1 MKLTTNFHY
10 HRLQNPLKDATMP
23 WSSGYLPGANHC
35 IDQGSDFDLIFGRLA
50 LSAGARVPVCCK
62 SCNTLNKKSKKAANK
77 KSKDVRRKILVGHN
91 VNGFRPF
98 CWKNPI
104 WKALWLYKWK
114 ISWNLGSNIIV
125 KCILKFQ
132 HSLSLWQLHGDWRA
146 QQYTALK
153 VALERVLETL
163 SPCDQV
169 LNLIRALF
177 FRPSLG
183 DQEMKVGG
191 AGGEDGLAPKYAN
204 FETTN

>member
-1 MKLTTNFHY
+1 MIIRISSWCQSLHWSGFRFWPDFRSPGIECGGESSSLLQKLQQSRIEN
-10 HRLQNPLKDATMP
+10 QNK
-23 WSSGYLPGANHC
+23 W
-35 IDQGSDFDLIFGRLA
+35 R
-50 LSAGARVPVCCK
+50 
-62 SCNTLNKKSKKAANK
+62 NKKSKH
-77 KSKDVRRKILVGHN
+77 DGRKILMGHN